1 MPVPAGKTLLN
12 AYVDRDLAD
21 RFKAWARPHGG
32 VSAALRSVV
41 EGTVAE
47 HEPEPPPGAAGFHVT
62 VRLRERERKLLLA
75 AAQARGM
82 PVAAYLRSLAVVH
95 LAGRPQW
102 SPAEAEALRELGSE
116 VRRIGNN
123 VNQIARALNVAV
135 HKGEYPAGQGTEV
148 KEAAKL
154 VRVELRRLL
163 AVYTGNLERWGQ
175 ATREVGEDPRG
186 LLAKSEAEEREGR
199 ARAKRRPKPKR
210 PSAFKARED

>member
-12 AYVDRDLAD
+12 AYVDCDLAD

-32 VSAALRSVV
+32 VSAALRSVI
-41 EGTVAE
+41 EGAVAE
-47 HEPEPPPGAAGFHVT
+47 HNPEPSPGAAGFHVT
-62 VRLRERERKLLLA
+62 VRLRERERELLLA

-102 SPAEAEALRELGSE
+102 SPQEAEVLRELGGE
-116 VRRIGNN
+116 LRRIGNN

-135 HKGEYPAGQGTEV
+135 HKGEYPAGQGAEA

-154 VRVELRRLL
+154 VRAELRRLL
-163 AVYTGNLERWGQ
+163 AIYTGNVERWGHG
-175 ATREVGEDPRG
+175 AKITEEGPRG
-186 LLAKSEAEEREGR
+186 LFAAAEAEEREGR
-199 ARAKRRPKPKR
+199 ARARRRPKPKR
-210 PSAFKARED
+210 PSAFNG

>member
-32 VSAALRSVV
+32 VSAALRSVI
-41 EGTVAE
+41 EGAVAE
-47 HEPEPPPGAAGFHVT
+47 RDPEPPPGAAGFHVT
-62 VRLRERERKLLLA
+62 VRLREREREMLLA

-135 HKGEYPAGQGTEV
+135 HKGEYPAGQGAEA
-148 KEAAKL
+148 KEAARL
-154 VRVELRRLL
+154 VRAELRRLL
-163 AVYTGNLERWGQ
+163 TIYTGNLERWGQ
-175 ATREVGEDPRG
+175 GGKGAEGAPRG
-186 LLAKSEAEEREGR
+186 LHAEAEAEEREGR
-199 ARAKRRPKPKR
+199 ARAKRRPKPRR
-210 PSAFKARED
+210 PSAFKG

>member
-32 VSAALRSVV
+32 VSAALRSVI
-41 EGTVAE
+41 EGAVAE
-47 HEPEPPPGAAGFHVT
+47 HDPEPPPGAAGFHVT
-62 VRLRERERKLLLA
+62 VRLRERERELLLA

-102 SPAEAEALRELGSE
+102 SPDEAEALRDLGGEL
-116 VRRIGNN
+116 RRIGSN

-135 HKGEYPAGQGTEV
+135 HKGEYPAGQGTEA
-148 KEAAKL
+148 KEAARL
-154 VRVELRRLL
+154 VRAELRRLL
-163 AVYTGNLERWGQ
+163 AIYTGNLERWGQ
-175 ATREVGEDPRG
+175 SGKGAEGAQRG
-186 LLAKSEAEEREGR
+186 LHAEAEAEEREGR
-199 ARAKRRPKPKR
+199 VRAKRRPKPGR
-210 PSAFKARED
+210 PAAFEG

>member
-32 VSAALRSVV
+32 VSAALRGVI
-41 EGTVAE
+41 EGAVTE
-47 HEPEPPPGAAGFHVT
+47 HDPEPPPGAAGFHVT
-62 VRLRERERKLLLA
+62 VRLRERERELLLA

-102 SPAEAEALRELGSE
+102 SLAEAEALRDLGGEL
-116 VRRIGNN
+116 RRIGSN
-123 VNQIARALNVAV
+123 VNQIARALNVAI
-135 HKGEYPAGQGTEV
+135 HKGEYPPGQGTEA
-148 KEAAKL
+148 KEAVRL

-163 AVYTGNLERWGQ
+163 AIYSGNLERWGQ
-175 ATREVGEDPRG
+175 GGKGAEGVPRG
-186 LLAKSEAEEREGR
+186 LHAEAEAEEREGR
-199 ARAKRRPKPKR
+199 TRVKRRPKPKR
-210 PSAFKARED
+210 PAAFNG

>member
-32 VSAALRSVV
+32 VSAALRSVI
-41 EGTVAE
+41 EGAVAE

-62 VRLRERERKLLLA
+62 VRLRDRERELLLA
-75 AAQARGM
+75 AAHARGM

-116 VRRIGNN
+116 IRRIGNN
-123 VNQIARALNVAV
+123 INQIARALNVAI
-135 HKGEYPAGQGTEV
+135 HKGEYPAGQGAEA
-148 KEAAKL
+148 KEAARL
-154 VRVELRRLL
+154 VRSELRRLL
-163 AVYTGNLERWGQ
+163 AIYTGNLEHWGQ
-175 ATREVGEDPRG
+175 VGRNLQESAQG
-186 LLAKSEAEEREGR
+186 LLVCARAEEREGR
-199 ARAKRRPKPKR
+199 ARMKRRPKPRR
-210 PSAFKARED
+210 PAIFNG

>member
-32 VSAALRSVV
+32 VSAALRSVI
-41 EGTVAE
+41 EGAVAE
-47 HEPEPPPGAAGFHVT
+47 RDPEPPPGAAGFHVT
-62 VRLRERERKLLLA
+62 VRLRERERELLLA
-75 AAQARGM
+75 AAQARRM

-102 SPAEAEALRELGSE
+102 SAAEAEALRELGGE

-135 HKGEYPAGQGTEV
+135 HKGEYPAGQGAEA
-148 KEAAKL
+148 KEAARL
-154 VRVELRRLL
+154 VRAELRRLL
-163 AVYTGNLERWGQ
+163 AIYTGNLERWGQ
-175 ATREVGEDPRG
+175 GGKDVTEAQRG
-186 LLAKSEAEEREGR
+186 VVTEAEAEEREGR
-199 ARAKRRPKPKR
+199 MRVKRRPKLRR
-210 PSAFKARED
+210 PSAFSG

>member
-12 AYVDRDLAD
+12 AYVDRELAD
-21 RFKAWARPHGG
+21 RFKAWARPQGG
-32 VSAALRSVV
+32 VSAALRRVI
-41 EGTVAE
+41 EGAVAE

-62 VRLRERERKLLLA
+62 VRLRERERELLLA
-75 AAQARGM
+75 AAQVRGM

-135 HKGEYPAGQGTEV
+135 HKGEYPAGQGSEA
-148 KEAAKL
+148 KEAARL
-154 VRVELRRLL
+154 VRAELRRLL
-163 AVYTGNLERWGQ
+163 AIYTGNLERWGQ
-175 ATREVGEDPRG
+175 TAKDAEEVPRG
-186 LLAKSEAEEREGR
+186 ILSKAEAEEREGR
-199 ARAKRRPKPKR
+199 ERAKRRPKPRR
-210 PSAFKARED
+210 PSPFKG